1 MYINAIAHY
10 VPDVVVPNAYF
21 EPVNGLTSEWI
32 ETRTGIKERR
42 KAQASENTNTLAISA
57 LDQLLPHLPYAPD
70 QINLIVGAT
79 YSPYDT
85 VATLAHAVQHH
96 LDLPPVPTVSI
107 SSACSS
113 LLNAIEIVEGYFAM
127 GKADHAIVVAAE
139 HNTAYANES
148 DKVAGHLWGDGAVA
162 LSISRD
168 PQSPSDLSIKA
179 LTTAGAASV
188 GKGMEGVVLRPTAGG
203 IIMPHGRDVF
213 IHAVQYMSRISREL
227 LEEQGYSLD
236 QLRFFIPHQANFRI
250 SKKVAEE
257 LDFPLEKVVSNIQ
270 YLGNTGCAGCGI
282 GLSEKWAELE
292 SGDVVVLAVFGG
304 GYSYGA
310 LIAEKL

>member
-10 VPDVVVPNAYF
+10 VPEKVVPNAYF
-21 EPVNGLTSEWI
+21 EPVNGLTNEWI
-32 ETRTGIKERR
+32 ETRTGIRERR
-42 KAQASENTNTLAISA
+42 KAAPNENTNTLSISA
-57 LDQLLPHLPYAPD
+57 LEQLMPKLPYASD

-96 LDLPPVPTVSI
+96 LDLPPIPTVSI

-127 GKADHAIVVAAE
+127 GKADRAIVVAAE
-139 HNTAYANES
+139 HNTAYANET

-162 LSISRD
+162 IALSKQ
-168 PQSPSDLSIKA
+168 PQGPADLDIKA

-188 GKGMEGVVLRPTAGG
+188 GKGMEGVVLRPNAGG

-227 LEEQGYSLD
+227 VQAQGYSLE
-236 QLRFFIPHQANFRI
+236 QVRYLIPHQANFRI

-282 GLSEKWAELE
+282 GLSEKWDELV

-310 LIAEKL
+310 MIAEKV

>member
-10 VPDVVVPNAYF
+10 VPETVIPNAYF
-21 EPVNGLTSEWI
+21 EPVNGLTHEWI
-32 ETRTGIKERR
+32 ETRTGIRERR
-42 KAQASENTNTLAISA
+42 KAAASENTNTLAISA
-57 LDQLLPHLPYAPD
+57 LERLVSQLPYATD
-70 QINLIVGAT
+70 KVNLIVGAT

-96 LDLPPVPTVSI
+96 LDLPPVPAVSI

-113 LLNAIEIVEGYFAM
+113 LLNAVEIVEGYFAT

-139 HNTAYANES
+139 HNTAFSNET

-162 LSISRD
+162 IAFSKE
-168 PQSPSDLSIKA
+168 PQSPNDLTVKA

-188 GKGMEGVVLRPTAGG
+188 GKGMEGVVLRPQNGG
-203 IIMPHGRDVF
+203 IHMPHGRDVF
-213 IHAVQYMSRISREL
+213 IHAVQYMSRISKEL
-227 LEEQGYSLD
+227 LCQQGYSLD
-236 QLRFFIPHQANFRI
+236 QVRYFIPHQANFRI

-257 LDFPLEKVVSNIQ
+257 LELPIEKVVSNIQ

-282 GLSEKWAELE
+282 GLSEK
-292 SGDVVVLAVFGG
+292 
-304 GYSYGA
+304 
-310 LIAEKL
+310 